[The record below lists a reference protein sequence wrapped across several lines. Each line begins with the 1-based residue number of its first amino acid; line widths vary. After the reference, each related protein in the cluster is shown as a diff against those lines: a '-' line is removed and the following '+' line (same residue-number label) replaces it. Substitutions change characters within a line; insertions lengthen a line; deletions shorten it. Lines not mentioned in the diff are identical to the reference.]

1 MRILVTN
8 DDGIDSLGLHVL
20 ANEVKR
26 FGDVTVVAPDAEY
39 SGSGASLGTLTHGDP
54 LVHRHHIE
62 ALEGVDCWSVTGPPA
77 LCVMYA
83 QLEAFGD
90 PFDLIVSGINPGQ
103 NVGWSVYHSGTVGAA
118 LTGRNR
124 GASGLA
130 VSLGF
135 DGKAVAGKSWDEIVE
150 GMNWSMAATVAG
162 RVLDGFMDSPPA
174 QPVVI
179 NLNIPNG
186 ELADLDGWGQARV
199 GTEPP
204 RRLTKGRLVE
214 TVDGPDGQHGQ
225 AWRLEMDWRSDQVL
239 VDGTDG
245 WFVANKKVSISWLGD
260 LTDVQ
265 PDVSHRNAI
274 AAQLDS
280 AANVRPSS

>member
-8 DDGIDSLGLHVL
+8 DDGIDSEGLHVL
-20 ANEVKR
+20 ADEVRR
-26 FGDVTVVAPDAEY
+26 FGDVTVVAPDTEY
-39 SGSGASLGTLTHGDP
+39 SGSGASLGTFAHGDP
-54 LVHRHHIE
+54 LVHRHEIA
-62 ALEGVDCWSVTGPPA
+62 ALADVECWSVTGPPA

-135 DGKAVAGKSWDEIVE
+135 DGAQVAGLTWDQIVA
-150 GMNWSMAATVAG
+150 GMNWHMGATVAG
-162 RVLDGFMDSPPA
+162 KVLEGFFAAPPSK
-174 QPVVI
+174 PIVI

-186 ELADLDGWGQARV
+186 ELADLAGWGQAIV

-214 TVDGPDGQHGQ
+214 TIDGRDGQHGQ
-225 AWRLEMDWRSDQVL
+225 AWRLEMDWSSGQNL
-239 VDGTDG
+239 AEGTDG
-245 WFVANKKVSISWLGD
+245 WLVANKHASISWLGD
-260 LTDVQ
+260 LADIE
-265 PDVSHRNAI
+265 P
-274 AAQLDS
+274 DS
-280 AANVRPSS
+280 AHRAAVAERLDTVVDGDGRP